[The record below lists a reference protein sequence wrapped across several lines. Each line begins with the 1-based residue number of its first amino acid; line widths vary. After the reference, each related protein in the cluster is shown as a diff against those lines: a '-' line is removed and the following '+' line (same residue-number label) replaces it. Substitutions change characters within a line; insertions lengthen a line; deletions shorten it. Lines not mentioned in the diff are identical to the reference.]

1 MSRGV
6 VKDALRLG
14 LLLVAFVF
22 ALSACGGGGGA
33 AGGGGGGAEV
43 EGEQAEARTL
53 PEYGDL
59 SPGKYTTDE
68 FKPAFSFEVI
78 GEGWVVGG
86 AEERDVLDMKLGAEG
101 PLLSFVNEQRV
112 FDPSRPRDLVAVSAP
127 EDLAAWLRR
136 HPYLRTDDPRPVTVG
151 GVEGVRLDATVADV
165 PASECGETC
174 LGLYEVSPDIDW
186 VLYEEEKV
194 RFIVLE
200 DVGGERVTIG
210 VAAPAA
216 DFEEFLPKAQQVI
229 DTVEWEG
236 T

>member
-1 MSRGV
+1 MYRGV
-6 VKDALRLG
+6 AMQALRLG

-22 ALSACGGGGGA
+22 ALNACGGRGGA
-33 AGGGGGGAEV
+33 GRDAEV
-43 EGEQAEARTL
+43 EGEQAKTRTL

-59 SPGKYTTDE
+59 RPGKYTTDE
-68 FKPAFSFEVI
+68 FKPAFSFKVV

-86 AEERDVLDMKLGAEG
+86 AEERGVLDMRQGAEG
-101 PLLSFVNEQRV
+101 PVLSFVNEQRV
-112 FDPSRPRDLVAVSAP
+112 FDPSRPRDLVGVSAP

-136 HPYLRTDDPRPVTVG
+136 HPYLRTDEPQPATVG
-151 GVEGVRLDATVADV
+151 GVKGVRLDATVADV

-174 LGLYEVSPDIDW
+174 LGLLEVSPDIDW
-186 VLYEEEKV
+186 VLYEEERV

-210 VAAPAA
+210 LEAPAA
-216 DFEEFLPKAQQVI
+216 GFEAFLPEAQKVI

>member
-1 MSRGV
+1 MYRGV
-6 VKDALRLG
+6 VKHALRLG

-22 ALSACGGGGGA
+22 ALSACGGGGG
-33 AGGGGGGAEV
+33 GGAEV
-43 EGEQAEARTL
+43 EGEQAKTRTL

-59 SPGKYTTDE
+59 RPGKYATDE
-68 FKPAFSFEVI
+68 FEPAFSFEVV

-86 AEERDVLDMKLGAEG
+86 SEERGALDMRQGAEG

-112 FDPSRPRDLVAVSAP
+112 FDPSRPRDLVGVSAP

-136 HPYLRTDDPRPVTVG
+136 HPYLETDEPRPATVG
-151 GVEGVRLDATVADV
+151 GVKGVRLDATVADV

-174 LGLYEVSPDIDW
+174 LGLLEVSPDIDW

-210 VAAPAA
+210 VEAPAA
-216 DFEEFLPKAQQVI
+216 GFEGFLPEAQKVI

-236 T
+236 A